1 MIQLTFPVGNR
12 HDDGFKRG
20 DYIDIALMDNR
31 TEKQRILRVEPT
43 CLTTRKVSRVKWFES
58 VSAWIEDRI
67 LWPLSDFF
75 K

>member
-1 MIQLTFPVGNR
+1 MTNTIVNVYR
-12 HDDGFKRG
+12 HFHDEYKRG

-43 CLTTRKVSRVKWFES
+43 CLTTRKVSRFKWFEA

-67 LWPLSDFF
+67 LWPLSDLFA
-75 K
+75 